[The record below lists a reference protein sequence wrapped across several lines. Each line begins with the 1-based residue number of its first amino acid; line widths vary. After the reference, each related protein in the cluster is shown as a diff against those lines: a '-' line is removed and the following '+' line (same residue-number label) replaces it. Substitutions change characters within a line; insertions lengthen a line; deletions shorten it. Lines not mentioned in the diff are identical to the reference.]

1 MSYRRY
7 PPFVR
12 LSWNVVESLDGC
24 QVDGGWQQIQ
34 ARVGGQGQHVG
45 CEHFDGEDEE
55 EEDHKDVEEDDDDGG
70 DEDDDQDDNEDDDK
84 DEDEDDKEDDGEDDD
99 GGQGQ
104 HMGRG
109 RLCQHVASRVSQGN
123 RPDRA
128 ALRRRDK

>member
-1 MSYRRY
+1 ME
-7 PPFVR
+7 
-12 LSWNVVESLDGC
+12 SWHLC
-24 QVDGGWQQIQ
+24 QVDGGWRIR

-45 CEHFDGEDEE
+45 WEHFDGEDDEE
-55 EEDHKDVEEDDDDGG
+55 EEDDEDKH
-70 DEDDDQDDNEDDDK
+70 EDDDQDDKDKDDKGEDDNGEQACGYVGWEHFDGE
-84 DEDEDDKEDDGEDDD
+84 DDEEEVEDEKDDD

-109 RLCQHVASRVSQGN
+109 RLCQHVASKVSQGN

>member
-12 LSWNVVESLDGC
+12 LSWNVEESLDGC

-45 CEHFDGEDEE
+45 CEHFDGEDENGE
-55 EEDHKDVEEDDDDGG
+55 RNDDEDDDDDG
-70 DEDDDQDDNEDDDK
+70 DEDDDQGGNEDDDK
-84 DEDEDDKEDDGEDDD
+84 DEDEDDGEDDD

>member
-1 MSYRRY
+1 ME
-7 PPFVR
+7 
-12 LSWNVVESLDGC
+12 SWHLC
-24 QVDGGWQQIQ
+24 QVDGGWRIR

-45 CEHFDGEDEE
+45 WEHFDGEDDEE
-55 EEDHKDVEEDDDDGG
+55 EV
-70 DEDDDQDDNEDDDK
+70 
-84 DEDEDDKEDDGEDDD
+84 EDEKDDD

-109 RLCQHVASRVSQGN
+109 RLCQHVASKVSQGN